1 MILGNGL
8 IANAFAVRY
17 HEDPDLVIFAQGV
30 SDSRETDAAA
40 FTRERRLLEAGLDVA
55 RGPFVYFSSCAA
67 GDPAQFSGS
76 SYLRHKSAM
85 EQLVMSHSQGT
96 VFRLPQVIGRTGNLS
111 NLANYLYHHIS
122 EGLQFQLWSRAERNL
137 VDVEDVVRIAAN
149 MIDSG
154 RAAGKVTPIA
164 AAHSIAM
171 PDLVVL
177 FEEIVGRHAV
187 YSLVEAGSKFSVDAG
202 PALACAAQLGLG
214 LDRGTEYTREILT
227 KYYANR

>member
-8 IANAFAVRY
+8 IASAFAMRY
-17 HEDPDLVIFAQGV
+17 HEDPELIIFARGV
-30 SDSRETDAAA
+30 SNSRETDPAA
-40 FTRERRLLEAGLDVA
+40 FMRERSLLEACLDVA

-67 GDPAQFSGS
+67 GDPAQLSAS
-76 SYLRHKSAM
+76 PYLMHKSAM
-85 EQLVMSHSQGT
+85 EQLVMSHPQGA

-122 EGLQFQLWSRAERNL
+122 EGLHFQLWSRAERNL
-137 VDVEDVVRIAAN
+137 VDVEDVVRIAGT

-154 RAAGKVTPIA
+154 KAVGAVTPIT
-164 AAHSIAM
+164 AAHSTAM

-187 YSLVEAGSKFSVDAG
+187 YSLIEAGSKFSVDAG
-202 PALACAAQLGLG
+202 PALACAAQLGLS
-214 LDRGTEYTREILT
+214 LDRGAEYTRGILT